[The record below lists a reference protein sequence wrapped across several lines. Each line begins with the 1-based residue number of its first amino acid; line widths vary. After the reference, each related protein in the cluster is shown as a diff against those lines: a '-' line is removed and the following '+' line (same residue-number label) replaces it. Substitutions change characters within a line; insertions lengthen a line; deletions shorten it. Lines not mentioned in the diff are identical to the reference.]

1 MKRLLTTII
10 LLLSVSFAFADEFSL
25 FPWTCG
31 QKEVFNY
38 CINKGWEYSSDIS
51 DNITTLVFK
60 TPETVTYRNYKVY
73 VLRFSFDKNDNLIMQ
88 TITFSDMNKLDV
100 CLATIL
106 DLMVADKA
114 HLTDKKIEKDEL
126 YYFTFN
132 AHINDKTAA
141 KYMFAGKNSAYQA
154 TLAYLTY

>member
-10 LLLSVSFAFADEFSL
+10 LFLSVSFAFADEFSL

-60 TPETVTYRNYKVY
+60 TPETVTYHGYKTFN
-73 VLRFSFDKNDNLIMQ
+73 LRFAFDKNDNLIIQ
-88 TITFSDMNKLDV
+88 SITFFNLDAMAIS
-100 CLATIL
+100 LATVL
-106 DLMVADKA
+106 DNMVADKA
-114 HLTDKKIEKDEL
+114 RLTDKEMERDEL
-126 YYFTFN
+126 YHLTFVVF
-132 AHINDKTAA
+132 
-141 KYMFAGKNSAYQA
+141 MRQR
-154 TLAYLTY
+154 